1 MKEKMKEMKKKPYI
15 VPEVVCIAAEPC
27 AIMATSEK
35 TASNIYVEETEEDA
49 TPTDNTFNV
58 W

>member
-1 MKEKMKEMKKKPYI
+1 MKKRQYI
-15 VPEVVCIAAEPC
+15 APEVVCVAVDLC
-27 AIMATSEK
+27 AMMATSEK
-35 TASNIYVEETEEDA
+35 TASNIVLEETEEDA

>member
-1 MKEKMKEMKKKPYI
+1 MKENKKKPYI

>member
-1 MKEKMKEMKKKPYI
+1 MKQKKTYTA
-15 VPEVVCIAAEPC
+15 PEAVCIVVESC
-27 AIMATSEK
+27 VIMATSEK
-35 TASNIYVEETEEDA
+35 TASSINVEETEEDA